1 MHAPIAARGSR
12 AASGRPSRC
21 SLAALHPRPWH
32 ASHAQDGDALA
43 KAAQNPV
50 AAMISLPLQN
60 NTFFG
65 VGPHGDVANVL
76 NIQPVVP
83 IEAGELEHHQ
93 PDDRADDLRP
103 GPGPGPER
111 HRQRPAGRRRQL
123 RARRHQPE
131 LLLLAGRR
139 RAGDLGVGPS
149 LTVPTATDDSLGS
162 EKWSA
167 GPAAVALTMPGNWVV
182 GSLVR
187 QLWSFAGDGD
197 RQDVNQTLIQ
207 PFVNY
212 NFPGG
217 WYAVSSP
224 IITAN
229 WEADSDD
236 TWTVP
241 VGGGLGKIFKIGGQ
255 AMNAAA
261 QAFYNVESPSTA
273 PTGRSASSSSSCFR
287 NDGRRAGVRRSRL
300 PDRAWRPVLRAAAA
314 AGAAAR
320 GRAQRGPPGADR
332 RGPGLGRA
340 AAAGRSWPVMPGAV
354 PRPRGPIC
362 SISAPGRGSSSP
374 WAC

>member
-1 MHAPIAARGSR
+1 MHGHRRPRQSGGGR
-12 AASGRPSRC
+12 AAVATSSVALI
-21 SLAALHPRPWH
+21 LAQAT

-83 IEAGELEHHQ
+83 IG
-93 PDDRADDLRP
+93 
-103 GPGPGPER
+103 
-111 HRQRPAGRRRQL
+111 
-123 RARRHQPE
+123 
-131 LLLLAGRR
+131 
-139 RAGDLGVGPS
+139 AGDWNIISRTIVPVIYVQDLAPGLSDIANDPQGDDGSFGLGDVNQSFYFSPADAGPVIWGVGPS
-149 LTVPTATDDSLGS
+149 LTVPSATDDSLGS
-162 EKWSA
+162 ERWSA
-167 GPAAVALTMPGNWVV
+167 GPAAVALAMPGNWVV

-187 QLWSFAGDGD
+187 QLWSFAGDDD

-241 VGGGLGKIFKIGGQ
+241 VGGGMGKIFKIGGQ
-255 AMNAAA
+255 AMNASL
-261 QAFYNVESPSTA
+261 QGFYNVERPEF
-273 PTGRSASSSSSCFR
+273 G
-287 NDGRRAGVRRSRL
+287 
-300 PDRAWRPVLRAAAA
+300 PDWSIRFQL
-314 AGAAAR
+314 
-320 GRAQRGPPGADR
+320 QF
-332 RGPGLGRA
+332 LF
-340 AAAGRSWPVMPGAV
+340 
-354 PRPRGPIC
+354 PR
-362 SISAPGRGSSSP
+362 
-374 WAC
+374 